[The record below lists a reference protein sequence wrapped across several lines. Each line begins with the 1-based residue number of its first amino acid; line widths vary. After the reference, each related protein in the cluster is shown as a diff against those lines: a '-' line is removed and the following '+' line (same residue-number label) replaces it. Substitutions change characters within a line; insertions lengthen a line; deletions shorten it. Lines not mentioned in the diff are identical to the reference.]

1 MNARECGYL
10 LLSSKLGDPDRR
22 PLSTPQLRLLAQKAS
37 YLSDG
42 CMDADL
48 TAEHLIAAG
57 VDKGLALRTVN
68 LLSDELQL
76 KAYLRRAKRLGL
88 CAITRASE
96 VYPPLL
102 RMRLGQ
108 EAPGCLWAKG
118 NLDIL
123 SMPAVSLVGSRDLRD
138 KNRKFAQQVGI
149 LAAQQGYALVSGNA
163 RGADSAAQAA
173 CLEAGGFVISVIA
186 DSLEEHCPGGRVL
199 LLSEDDFDEPFTVQ
213 RALHRNRVI
222 HALGDAVFVAQCTL
236 SKGGTWDGSTQN
248 LRRHWSDLYC
258 FKDGSPASVELEQM
272 GACLIE
278 AEELHDFKSLPHS
291 SAELGMI

>member
-10 LLSSKLGDPDRR
+10 LLSSKLGDPNRR

-42 CMDADL
+42 CADSDL

-57 VDKGLALRTVN
+57 VEKGLALRTVN

-76 KAYLRRAKRLGL
+76 EAYLRRAKRLGL
-88 CAITRASE
+88 HAITRASAA
-96 VYPPLL
+96 YPPLL

-123 SMPAVSLVGSRDLRD
+123 SMPTISLVGSRDLRE

-149 LAAQQGYALVSGNA
+149 QAAQQGYALASGNA

-173 CLEAGGFVISVIA
+173 CMEAGGYVVSIIA
-186 DSLEEHCPGGRVL
+186 DSLEERCPGGRVL
-199 LLSEDDFDEPFTVQ
+199 LLSEDDFDAPFTVQ

-222 HALGDAVFVAQCTL
+222 HALGAAVMVAQCTL
-236 SKGGTWDGSTQN
+236 SKGGTWDGSVQN

-258 FKDGSPASVELEQM
+258 FRDGSPASMELEQM

-278 AEELHDFKSLPHS
+278 AEDLHDFKSLPGS
-291 SAELGMI
+291 SAGLGMI

>member
-1 MNARECGYL
+1 
-10 LLSSKLGDPDRR
+10 
-22 PLSTPQLRLLAQKAS
+22 
-37 YLSDG
+37 
-42 CMDADL
+42 MDADL

-57 VDKGLALRTVN
+57 VDKGLALRTIN

-102 RMRLGQ
+102 RTRLGQ

-123 SMPAVSLVGSRDLRD
+123 SMPTVSLVGSRDLRD

-163 RGADSAAQAA
+163 RGADSAAQTA
-173 CLEAGGFVISVIA
+173 CLEAGGYVISVIA

-236 SKGGTWDGSTQN
+236 SKGGTWDGSAQN

-258 FKDGSPASVELEQM
+258 FRDESPASVELEQM

-278 AEELHDFKSLPHS
+278 AEELHDFKSLPHN
-291 SAELGMI
+291 SAGLGMI